1 VKRLLVIL
9 VLAVPALAAQRKC
22 KENPKVVGACYSIR
36 GRLQFGADTVRYYL
50 RPVGTKRMLG
60 VTGGPRL
67 DDADDPI
74 LPSDLKR
81 SFGEVEAIY
90 GEFEVCPFTLK
101 QEGAMQLVC
110 VESAKQLVLKRWPAS
125 TKQ

>member
-9 VLAVPALAAQRKC
+9 VLAVPALAAQPKC
-22 KENPKVVGACYSIR
+22 KENPKVVAACYSIH
-36 GRLQFGADTVRYYL
+36 GRLEFGADTVRYYL
-50 RPVGTKRMLG
+50 WPVGTKRMLG
-60 VTGGPRL
+60 VTAGPRL

-81 SFGEVEAIY
+81 SFSDVEAIY
-90 GEFEVCPFTLK
+90 GEFEVCPFTLER
-101 QEGAMQLVC
+101 EGAMRLVC
-110 VESAKQLVLKRWPAS
+110 VESAKKLVFKRRPAS